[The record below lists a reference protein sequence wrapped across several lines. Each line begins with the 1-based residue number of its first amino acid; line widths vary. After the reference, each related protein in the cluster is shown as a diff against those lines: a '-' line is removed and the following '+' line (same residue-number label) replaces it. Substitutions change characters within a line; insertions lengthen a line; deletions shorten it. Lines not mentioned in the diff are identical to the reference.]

1 MAKKIHIEPVTRIE
15 GHAKVTIN
23 LDDAGV
29 VADARLHV
37 VEFRAFEKFCIGRP
51 FYEMPGITN
60 RICGICPT
68 SHALASVKAGDAIMG
83 VAVPETAVKLRKIFN
98 WAQIVQSH
106 ALSFFHLSAPDLL
119 LGFDSDPATRNVMG
133 LIQKYPDLTRKGVRL
148 RGIGQEIIRILAD
161 KSIHQAWAVPGGVRA
176 PLTAEKRDA
185 ILDMLAEAFETT
197 EAALDL
203 LKSNLDRF
211 AEEVKI
217 YDFPSMFAGLVT
229 PDGGLEHYD
238 GLMRFVDTDRKIIE
252 PGIRNDK
259 YRDYIEE
266 ASENWTYL
274 KFPYFKARGPYNL
287 KEYAGMYRV
296 GPLARLNICD
306 YAGTPK
312 ADKELEQ
319 FRRFGKGGAVTSS
332 FHFHYARLIEILFVL
347 EKIEETLKDK
357 DITDDWVRAEAGV
370 NRLKGVG
377 MTEAPRGT
385 LIHDYTVDRNGLI
398 TDVNLVVSTGHNNL
412 AMNKTITNI
421 ARHYVKGDKVSE
433 GMLNRVEHGI
443 RAYDPCLSCSTHAVG
458 KMPLHVEIVASD
470 GRVVREI
477 LRD

>member
-1 MAKKIHIEPVTRIE
+1 MANKIHIEPVTRIE
-15 GHAKVTIN
+15 GHAKITIQ
-23 LDDAGV
+23 LDESGAVDE
-29 VADARLHV
+29 ARLHV

-68 SHALASVKAGDAIMG
+68 SHALASVKAGDSIMG
-83 VAVPETAVKLRKIFN
+83 VAVPPTAVKLREIMN
-98 WAQIVQSH
+98 WGQFVQSH

-133 LIQKYPDLTRKGVRL
+133 LIQKYPDLARKGVRL
-148 RGIGQEIIRILAD
+148 RGIGQEIIRIVAD
-161 KSIHQAWAVPGGVRA
+161 KSIHQAWAVPGGVRE
-176 PLTAEKRDA
+176 PLTAEKREA
-185 ILDMLAEAFETT
+185 IRAMLPEAFDTIETS
-197 EAALDL
+197 LNL
-203 LKSNLDRF
+203 LKSSLDKF

-229 PDGGLEHYD
+229 PEGGLEHYD
-238 GLMRFVDTDRKIIE
+238 GLMRFVDTDRTIVE

-266 ASENWTYL
+266 ASESWSYL
-274 KFPYFKARGPYNL
+274 KFPYFKARGPYNYN
-287 KEYAGMYRV
+287 EFAGMYRV
-296 GPLARLNICD
+296 GPLARLNVCD

-312 ADKELEQ
+312 ADRELEQ
-319 FRRFGKGGAVTSS
+319 FRRFGNNGAVTSG
-332 FHFHYARLIEILFVL
+332 FHFHYARLIEILFAL
-347 EKIEETLKDK
+347 EKIEETLKDE
-357 DITDDWVRAEAGV
+357 DILDDWVRAEGGV

-412 AMNKTITNI
+412 AMNRTITNI
-421 ARHYVKGDKVSE
+421 AKQYIKGDNIRE
-433 GMLNRVEHGI
+433 GILNRVEHGI
-443 RAYDPCLSCSTHAVG
+443 RAFDPCLSCSTHAVG
-458 KMPLHVEIVASD
+458 KMPLIIELLGPDGSIIKEISR
-470 GRVVREI
+470 G
-477 LRD
+477 

>member
-15 GHAKVTIN
+15 GHAKVTIQ
-23 LDDAGV
+23 LDDAGSV
-29 VADARLHV
+29 SDAKLHV

-68 SHALASVKAGDAIMG
+68 SHALASVKAGDEIMG
-83 VAVPETAVKLRKIFN
+83 VKIPPTAIKLRRIFN
-98 WAQIVQSH
+98 WAQFVQSH

-133 LIQKYPDLTRKGVRL
+133 LIQKFPDVARKGVRL

-161 KSIHQAWAVPGGVRA
+161 KSIHQAWAVPGGVRE
-176 PLTAEKRDA
+176 PLTPEKRDA
-185 ILDMLAEAFETT
+185 IKEMLPEAFETI
-197 EAALDL
+197 ELALNL
-203 LKSNLDRF
+203 LKSNLDKF
-211 AEEVKI
+211 AEDVKI

-238 GLMRFVDTDRKIIE
+238 GLFRFVDADRKMVE
-252 PGIRNDK
+252 PGIQNDM
-259 YRDYIEE
+259 YRDYIDE
-266 ASENWTYL
+266 ASENWSYL
-274 KFPYFKARGPYNL
+274 KFPYFRARGPYNI

-306 YAGTPK
+306 YAGTPR

-319 FRRFGKGGAVTSS
+319 FRGFGNGGAVTSS
-332 FHFHYARLIEILFVL
+332 FHYHYARLIEILLSL
-347 EKIEETLKDK
+347 EKIEQTINDK

-370 NRLKGVG
+370 NRLRGVG

-385 LIHDYTVDRNGLI
+385 LIHDYTVDRNGII
-398 TDVNLVVSTGHNNL
+398 TDVNLVVSTGHNNM
-412 AMNKTITNI
+412 AMNRTITNI
-421 ARHYVKGDKVSE
+421 ARHYIKGYDVSE
-433 GMLNRVEHGI
+433 GILNRVEHGI
-443 RAYDPCLSCSTHAVG
+443 RVFDPCLSCSTHAVG
-458 KMPLHVEIVASD
+458 KMPLLIEVVASD
-470 GRVVREI
+470 GSLMRKI
-477 LRD
+477 ARD

>member
-15 GHAKVTIN
+15 GHAKVTIC
-23 LDDAGV
+23 LDDYGE
-29 VADARLHV
+29 VADVRLHV

-83 VAVPETAVKLRKIFN
+83 VAVPPTAVKLRKIMN
-98 WAQIVQSH
+98 WGQFVQSH

-133 LIQKYPDLTRKGVRL
+133 LIQKFPDLARKGVRL
-148 RGIGQEIIRILAD
+148 RGIGQEIIRIVAD
-161 KSIHQAWAVPGGVRA
+161 KSIHQAWAVPGGVRE
-176 PLTAEKRDA
+176 PLTLEKRDA
-185 ILDMLAEAFETT
+185 IRAMLPEAYETT
-197 EAALDL
+197 ETALAL
-203 LKSNLDRF
+203 LKSNIGKF
-211 AEEVKI
+211 EEEAKV

-238 GLMRFVDTDRKIIE
+238 GLMRFVDSDRNLVE
-252 PGIRNDK
+252 PGIQNEK
-259 YRDYIEE
+259 YGEYIEE
-266 ASENWTYL
+266 ATENWSYL

-312 ADKELEQ
+312 TDAELEN
-319 FRRFGKGGAVTSS
+319 FRRFGNGGAVTSS
-332 FHFHYARLIEILFVL
+332 FHFHYARLIEILFAL

-370 NRLKGVG
+370 NRLRGVG

-385 LIHDYTVDRNGLI
+385 LIHDYTVDRSGLI
-398 TDVNLVVSTGHNNL
+398 TNVNLVVSTGHNNM
-412 AMNKTITNI
+412 AMNRTITNI
-421 ARHYVKGDKVSE
+421 AKHYIKGDNISE
-433 GMLNRVEHGI
+433 GILNRIEHGI

-458 KMPLHVEIVASD
+458 KMPLHVRVESSDGKIVKEIV
-470 GRVVREI
+470 
-477 LRD
+477 RD

>member
-15 GHAKVTIN
+15 GHAKVTIH
-23 LDDAGV
+23 LDDAGAV
-29 VADARLHV
+29 TDARLHV

-83 VAVPETAVKLRKIFN
+83 VAIPPTAVKLREIMN
-98 WAQIVQSH
+98 WGQFVQSH

-133 LIQKYPDLTRKGVRL
+133 LIQKYPDLARKGVRL
-148 RGIGQEIIRILAD
+148 RGIGQEIIRIIAD
-161 KSIHQAWAVPGGVRA
+161 KSIHQAWAVPGGVRE
-176 PLTAEKRDA
+176 PLTSEKRDA
-185 ILDMLAEAFETT
+185 MKDLLPEAFETIDL
-197 EAALDL
+197 ALNL
-203 LKSNLDRF
+203 LKSNLDKF
-211 AEEVKI
+211 AEDVRI
-217 YDFPSMFAGLVT
+217 YEFPSMFAGLVT
-229 PDGGLEHYD
+229 SDGGLEHYD
-238 GLMRFVDTDRKIIE
+238 GLFRFVDADRKMIE
-252 PGIRNDK
+252 PGIPNDK
-259 YRDYIEE
+259 YHDYIEE
-266 ASENWTYL
+266 ASENWSYL
-274 KFPYFKARGPYNL
+274 KFPYFKAQGPYNY
-287 KEYAGMYRV
+287 KDYAGMYRV

-319 FRRFGKGGAVTSS
+319 FRRLGNGRTVTSS
-332 FHFHYARLIEILFVL
+332 FHYHYARLIEILFAL

-357 DITDDWVRAEAGV
+357 DITDDWVLAEAGV

-398 TDVNLVVSTGHNNL
+398 TDVNLVVSTGHNNM
-412 AMNKTITNI
+412 AMNRTITNI
-421 ARHYVKGDKVSE
+421 AKHYIKGDNVSE

-443 RAYDPCLSCSTHAVG
+443 RAYDPCLSCSTHAIG
-458 KMPLHVEIVASD
+458 KMPLQIQIVASD
-470 GRVVREI
+470 GRILKEI
-477 LRD
+477 IRD

>member
-15 GHAKVTIN
+15 GHAKVTIH
-23 LDDAGV
+23 LDDAGAV
-29 VADARLHV
+29 TEARLHV
-37 VEFRAFEKFCIGRP
+37 VEFRAFEKFCVGRP

-83 VAVPETAVKLRKIFN
+83 VAVPETAVKLRKIMN
-98 WAQIVQSH
+98 WGQFVQSH

-133 LIQKYPDLTRKGVRL
+133 LIQKFPDVARKGVRL
-148 RGIGQEIIRILAD
+148 RGIGQEIIRVVAD
-161 KSIHQAWAVPGGVRA
+161 KSIHQAWAVPGGVRE
-176 PLTAEKRDA
+176 PLTEEKRDYIKSLLPEA
-185 ILDMLAEAFETT
+185 YDTIDMSLN
-197 EAALDL
+197 L
-203 LKSNLDRF
+203 LKGSFDKF
-211 AEEVKI
+211 KEDVEI

-229 PDGGLEHYD
+229 SDGGLEHYD
-238 GLMRFVDTDRKIIE
+238 GLFRFVDADRKMIE
-252 PGIRNDK
+252 PGIPNDK
-259 YRDYIEE
+259 YRDYIDE
-266 ASENWTYL
+266 ASENWSYL
-274 KFPYFKARGPYNL
+274 KFPYFKARGPYNFS
-287 KEYAGMYRV
+287 EHAGMYRV

-312 ADKELEQ
+312 ADKELEN
-319 FRRFGKGGAVTSS
+319 FRRLGSGGAVTSN
-332 FHFHYARLIEILFVL
+332 FHYHYARLIEILFAL

-357 DITDDWVRAEAGV
+357 DITDEWVRAEAGV
-370 NRLKGVG
+370 NRLHGVG

-398 TDVNLVVSTGHNNL
+398 TNVNLVVSTGHNNM

-421 ARHYVKGDKVSE
+421 AKQYVKGDKVSE

-443 RAYDPCLSCSTHAVG
+443 RVYDPCLSCSTHAVG
-458 KMPLHVEIVASD
+458 QMPMQVLIVAPD
-470 GRVVREI
+470 GSVVREVT
-477 LRD
+477 RD

>member
-15 GHAKVTIN
+15 GHAKVTIQ
-23 LDDAGV
+23 LDDAGSV
-29 VADARLHV
+29 SDAKLHV

-68 SHALASVKAGDAIMG
+68 SHALASVKAGDEIMG
-83 VAVPETAVKLRKIFN
+83 VKIPPTAIKLRRIFN
-98 WAQIVQSH
+98 WAQFVQSH

-133 LIQKYPDLTRKGVRL
+133 LIQKFPDVARKGVRL

-161 KSIHQAWAVPGGVRA
+161 KSIHQAWAVPGGVRE

-185 ILDMLAEAFETT
+185 IKEMLPEAFETI
-197 EAALDL
+197 ELALNL
-203 LKSNLDRF
+203 LKSNLDKF
-211 AEEVKI
+211 AEDVKI

-229 PDGGLEHYD
+229 PEGGLEHYD
-238 GLMRFVDTDRKIIE
+238 GLFRFVDADRKMVE
-252 PGIRNDK
+252 PGIQNDR
-259 YRDYIEE
+259 YRDYIDE
-266 ASENWTYL
+266 ASENWSYL
-274 KFPYFKARGPYNL
+274 KFPYFRARGPYNF

-306 YAGTPK
+306 YAGTPR

-319 FRRFGKGGAVTSS
+319 FRGFGNGGAVTSS
-332 FHFHYARLIEILFVL
+332 FHYHYARLIEILFSL
-347 EKIEETLKDK
+347 EKIEQTINDK

-370 NRLKGVG
+370 NRLRGVG

-385 LIHDYTVDRNGLI
+385 LIHDYTVDRNGII
-398 TDVNLVVSTGHNNL
+398 TDVNLVVSTGHNNM
-412 AMNKTITNI
+412 AMNRTITNI
-421 ARHYVKGDKVSE
+421 ARHYIKGYDVSE
-433 GMLNRVEHGI
+433 GILNRVEHGI
-443 RAYDPCLSCSTHAVG
+443 RVFDPCLSCSTHAVG
-458 KMPLHVEIVASD
+458 KMPLLIEVVASD
-470 GRVVREI
+470 GSLVRKI
-477 LRD
+477 ARD

>member
-15 GHAKVTIN
+15 GHAKVSIH
-23 LDDAGV
+23 LDEAGNV
-29 VADARLHV
+29 SAARLHV

-83 VAVPETAVKLRKIFN
+83 VQIPPTAIKLRKIFN
-98 WAQIVQSH
+98 WAQFVQSH
-106 ALSFFHLSAPDLL
+106 ALSFFHLCAPDLL

-133 LIQKYPDLTRKGVRL
+133 LIREFPDLARKGVRL

-161 KSIHQAWAVPGGVRA
+161 KSIHQAWAVPGGVRT
-176 PLTAEKRDA
+176 PLTVEKRDA
-185 ILDMLAEAFETT
+185 IKDMLPEAFETA
-197 EAALDL
+197 ELALDL
-203 LKSNLDRF
+203 LKSTFDKF
-211 AEEVKI
+211 AADVILYE
-217 YDFPSMFAGLVT
+217 FPSLFAGLVT

-238 GLMRFVDTDRKIIE
+238 GLFRFTDSDGNMIE
-252 PGIRNDK
+252 SGIENAE
-259 YRDYIEE
+259 YREYIEE
-266 ASENWTYL
+266 ATESWSYL

-287 KEYAGMYRV
+287 EESAGMYRV
-296 GPLARLNICD
+296 GPLARLNVCD

-312 ADKELEQ
+312 ADRELEQ
-319 FRRFGKGGAVTSS
+319 FRRLGNGGVVTSS
-332 FHFHYARLIEILFVL
+332 FHYHYARLIEILFAL
-347 EKIEETLKDK
+347 EKIAEAVNDK

-370 NRLKGVG
+370 NRLRGVG

-412 AMNKTITNI
+412 AMNRTITNI
-421 ARHYVKGDKVSE
+421 AKHYIKGDKVSE
-433 GMLNRVEHGI
+433 GILNRVEHGI
-443 RAYDPCLSCSTHAVG
+443 RVYDPCLSCSTHAVG
-458 KMPLHVEIVASD
+458 KMPLCVQIVAPDGEIVKEI
-470 GRVVREI
+470 GR
-477 LRD
+477 D

>member
-1 MAKKIHIEPVTRIE
+1 MAKTIHIEPVTRIE
-15 GHAKVTIN
+15 GHAKVSIH
-23 LDDAGV
+23 LDDSGAV
-29 VADARLHV
+29 TDAQLHV
-37 VEFRAFEKFCIGRP
+37 VEFRGFEKFCIGRP

-83 VAVPETAVKLRKIFN
+83 VQIPPTAVKLRKIFN
-98 WAQIVQSH
+98 WAQFVQSH

-133 LIQKYPDLTRKGVRL
+133 LIQKFPDLARKGVRL

-161 KSIHQAWAVPGGVRA
+161 KSIHQAWAVPGGVRE
-176 PLTAEKRDA
+176 PLTVEKRDA
-185 ILDMLAEAFETT
+185 IKDMLPEAFETT
-197 EAALDL
+197 DLALSL
-203 LKSNLDRF
+203 LKSSFSKFTED
-211 AEEVKI
+211 AGI

-229 PDGGLEHYD
+229 ADGGLEHYD
-238 GLMRFVDTDRKIIE
+238 GLFRFVDTDRKIIE
-252 PGIRNDK
+252 SGIANDK

-266 ASENWTYL
+266 ASEYWSYL

-287 KEYAGMYRV
+287 KELAGMYRV

-312 ADKELEQ
+312 TDSELEQ
-319 FRRFGKGGAVTSS
+319 FRCLGDGGAVTSS
-332 FHFHYARLIEILFVL
+332 FHYHYARLIEILFSL

-357 DITDDWVRAEAGV
+357 EITDDWVRAEAGV
-370 NRLKGVG
+370 NRLHGVG

-398 TDVNLVVSTGHNNL
+398 TDINLVVSTGHNNM

-421 ARHYVKGDKVSE
+421 ARHYIKGDKVSE
-433 GMLNRVEHGI
+433 GILNRVEHGI
-443 RAYDPCLSCSTHAVG
+443 RVYDPCLSCSTHAVG
-458 KMPLHVEIVASD
+458 KMPLQIHIVAADGRIVKEIV
-470 GRVVREI
+470 
-477 LRD
+477 RD